1 MMDQKKKVRTRS
13 IDPNNLYETHLSIQL
28 SLDGFSFCIVDKSY
42 DLVQKV
48 AYREFE
54 ETAGSP
60 EDLLSKV
67 RGVFDQEKLLQHQFG
82 SVNVTH
88 VNELSSLVPRS
99 LFDKNRLKDYIRY
112 SSMTYDNDYIVYDEI
127 EGQELVN
134 VYIPYVNVNNFLL
147 DRFGS
152 FEYSHFSS
160 VLVSNLLNTYK
171 FSEHPHLFV
180 HLERSRMYVVGI
192 SESKLQLYN
201 SFGYRT
207 KEDFVYYILFVAE
220 QLGMDPESFELI
232 LSGWIDKESELYKLA
247 YVYVRNVSLI
257 ENRFTHDF
265 DPSVDER
272 SKRRHMTLIQQF

>member
-1 MMDQKKKVRTRS
+1 MDQKKKVRTRS

-134 VYIPYVNVNNFLL
+134 VYIPFVNVNNFLL